1 MEDNYKKV
9 PLLVKHDKKEIDKL
23 IKEHNSA
30 FKEIHELEGK
40 IEKMKYNDIS
50 SFQPVKKQINSL
62 GD

>member
-9 PLLVKHDKKEIDKL
+9 PLLDKHDKKEVDKL

-50 SFQPVKKQINSL
+50 SFQPVKKQINTL

>member
-9 PLLVKHDKKEIDKL
+9 PLLDKHDKKEVDKL

-30 FKEIHELEGK
+30 IKEIHELERK

-50 SFQPVKKQINSL
+50 SFQPVKK
-62 GD
+62 